1 MRYALAEGPVA
12 SRPIFDFFTKPN
24 HNFTMQIIKL
34 GSSDLYVS
42 QVCLGTMTFGEQ
54 NSEAEAHQQLDY
66 ALERGINFIDTAEM
80 YPVMPRAET
89 QGMTERFIGSWL
101 KQPGKRQQVIL
112 ATKVAGPSRMA
123 WIRDGKGD
131 LDATN
136 IRSAVDTSLQRLQT
150 DVIDLYQLHWPSRNV
165 PIFGQ
170 LSFDPQ
176 AERAYVA
183 IEDTLRVLGELVKAG
198 KIRHIG
204 VSNESAWGVSE
215 FVKRAE
221 QHGLP
226 RIVSIQNGYHLANRG
241 FEQSLDETCFRENV
255 GLLAYSPLAF
265 GQLTGKYLDGP
276 APSGRLTIFP
286 PTWSPRYLRP
296 AVLEAARRYAA
307 LARANGMTPTELA
320 LAWCYTRWFV
330 ASTIIGATSLTQ
342 LKENIDATELSLADE
357 IVAAV
362 NQIHTEITNPGQ

>member
-1 MRYALAEGPVA
+1 
-12 SRPIFDFFTKPN
+12 
-24 HNFTMQIIKL
+24 MQKNQL
-34 GSSDLYVS
+34 GSSNLHVS
-42 QVCLGTMTFGEQ
+42 KVCLGTMTFGEQ
-54 NSEAEAHQQLDY
+54 NSEADAHRQLDY

-89 QGMTERFIGSWL
+89 QGLTERYIGTWL

-131 LDATN
+131 LDAAN
-136 IRSAVDTSLQRLQT
+136 IRAAVDTSLQRLQT

-170 LSFDPQ
+170 LSFNPQ
-176 AERAYVA
+176 AERNHVA
-183 IEDTLRVLGELVKAG
+183 VEATLEVLGELVKAG

-204 VSNESAWGVSE
+204 VSNESAWGVGE
-215 FVKRAE
+215 FIKQAE
-221 QHGLP
+221 LRDLP

-241 FEQSLDETCFRENV
+241 FEQALDETCFREQV
-255 GLLAYSPLAF
+255 SLLAYSPLAF
-265 GQLTGKYLDGP
+265 GQLTGKYLDDPG
-276 APSGRLTIFP
+276 ASGRLTIFP

-296 AVLEAARRYAA
+296 TVVEAARRYAA
-307 LARANGMTPTELA
+307 LARANGMTPTQLA

-330 ASTIIGATSLTQ
+330 ASTIIGATSMVQ
-342 LKENIDATELSLADE
+342 LKENIDAAELTLSDE

-362 NQIHTEITNPGQ
+362 NQIHAEITNPGQ